1 MRSGP
6 TVSQEQRGNREGDRA
21 KDLAAS
27 IVGRLPARARAV
39 FSINS
44 PLRARLA
51 RGALWSVIDTGFT
64 RGSALVIS
72 IVVARTVGR
81 EHFGQ
86 FGIVQN
92 TIGLFGLFAGLGMS
106 VTATKYVAELRHS
119 EPSRTGRILGLSTL
133 LAAVSSIVICAIL
146 VATAPWLARTTLAST
161 EVGSLL
167 RVGCGLLFFC
177 VLNGAV
183 CGALYGFE
191 AFKSV
196 AIVDVVAA
204 IVGFGVVIVAVLIDG
219 VRGAILGLV
228 VGDAMQFLGYTFF
241 LRRELQNHGLSIVYK
256 GCFTEWP
263 VLARFSLP
271 ALLGAAMTGPANWIC
286 SAIVVNQPAGYAQM
300 GLFNAANQ
308 WRAAIMLLP
317 LTLSAPFLP
326 VLSSLFHKER
336 RKYSKVLLTGTAV
349 NTSLA
354 LVGATGVFLFAHLI
368 MASYGR
374 GFVSGTPVLIC
385 LVFSAVMASSVW
397 SVGQAITSAGR
408 MWWGFGINFVWAL
421 ALITSLWIFRR
432 QGAYGYALANLIAY
446 GVHLLTSVYAYSRVC
461 TAKGGRNEPL
471 SVPGLEG

>member
-1 MRSGP
+1 
-6 TVSQEQRGNREGDRA
+6 
-21 KDLAAS
+21 
-27 IVGRLPARARAV
+27 
-39 FSINS
+39 
-44 PLRARLA
+44 
-51 RGALWSVIDTGFT
+51 
-64 RGSALVIS
+64 
-72 IVVARTVGR
+72 
-81 EHFGQ
+81 
-86 FGIVQN
+86 
-92 TIGLFGLFAGLGMS
+92 
-106 VTATKYVAELRHS
+106 
-119 EPSRTGRILGLSTL
+119 
-133 LAAVSSIVICAIL
+133 
-146 VATAPWLARTTLAST
+146 
-161 EVGSLL
+161 
-167 RVGCGLLFFC
+167 
-177 VLNGAV
+177 
-183 CGALYGFE
+183 
-191 AFKSV
+191 
-196 AIVDVVAA
+196 
-204 IVGFGVVIVAVLIDG
+204 
-219 VRGAILGLV
+219 
-228 VGDAMQFLGYTFF
+228 
-241 LRRELQNHGLSIVYK
+241 
-256 GCFTEWP
+256 
-263 VLARFSLP
+263 
-271 ALLGAAMTGPANWIC
+271 
-286 SAIVVNQPAGYAQM
+286 
-300 GLFNAANQ
+300 
-308 WRAAIMLLP
+308 MLLP

>member
-1 MRSGP
+1 MLTGP
-6 TVSQEQRGNREGDRA
+6 TVSREQRGNREGNEV
-21 KDLAAS
+21 KDVTAS
-27 IVGRLPARARAV
+27 VPGRLLTRARAV
-39 FSINS
+39 FSISS

-51 RGALWSVIDTGFT
+51 RGALWSVIDSGFT

-106 VTATKYVAELRHS
+106 LTATKYVAELRHS

-133 LAAVSSIVICAIL
+133 LAVVSSIVICAIL

-167 RVGCGLLFFC
+167 RVGCGLLFFY

-191 AFKSV
+191 AFKSI

-228 VGDAMQFLGYTFF
+228 VGDAIQFLGYSFF
-241 LRRELQNHGLSIVYK
+241 LRRELHSHGLSIVYK

-271 ALLGAAMTGPANWIC
+271 ALLAGAMTGPANWIC
-286 SAIVVNQPAGYAQM
+286 SAILVNQPAGYAQM

-317 LTLSAPFLP
+317 LTLSTPLLP
-326 VLSSLFHKER
+326 VLSSLFHKEPG
-336 RKYSKVLLTGTAV
+336 KYSKVLFAGVAV
-349 NTSLA
+349 NASLA
-354 LVGATGVFLFAHLI
+354 LIGAAGVILFSHAI
-368 MASYGR
+368 MASYGT
-374 GFVSGTPVLIC
+374 GFAGGRSVLIC
-385 LVFSAVMASSVW
+385 LVLSAVMTASVW
-397 SVGQAITSAGR
+397 SVGQAITSSGR
-408 MWWGFGINFVWAL
+408 MWWGLGINFVWAV
-421 ALITSLWIFRR
+421 ALITSLWILRR
-432 QGAYGYALANLIAY
+432 QGAYGYALATLLAY

-461 TAKGGRNEPL
+461 TVKGGRNEPL
-471 SVPGLEG
+471 PVSGWEG